1 MSYRIYVNDMQC
13 LGNNECPKVLVDEL
27 KRQGCNMDEDRCF
40 HNFEIKELQ
49 PIISALEQ
57 YIVDA
62 NDWAVNKS
70 YCSFFSLIID
80 VAADFTD
87 IFEKD
92 KDYGNGLTW
101 RVSEYI
107 ECGYLFVT
115 FNFLNVI
122 KDDYSVDFS
131 GDRITYK
138 IKEGHHVFM
147 SGY

>member
-13 LGNNECPKVLVDEL
+13 LGNNECPKVLIDEL
-27 KRQGCNMDEDRCF
+27 KRQGCNMDEDGCF

-70 YCSFFSLIID
+70 YWKRSI
-80 VAADFTD
+80 ADFTD

-115 FNFLNVI
+115 FNFLNAI
-122 KDDYSVDFS
+122 KGDYSVDFG

-138 IKEGHHVFM
+138 IKEGHHVYM